1 MDDVSVLAAAVYL
14 DLLAAIVCV
23 VLAIRQRSSKIGIVA
38 GLLFLVFV
46 VAIAIGNTIP
56 RH

>member
-38 GLLFLVFV
+38 GILCLVFV